1 MGTTGELVSLGEVLR
16 RRRLA
21 AGLTQRELALRAG
34 ISVRTI
40 RDLEQ
45 GRSQSPQARSVHGL
59 AAGLGLG
66 LADRERL
73 LAARRTRPAAGP
85 DPAALA
91 LHVGIL
97 GPLSVRLRDEP
108 VEVRA
113 SLQRALLGLLAL
125 QPGQAVPGAEAVDV
139 LWG

>member
-21 AGLTQRELALRAG
+21 AGWTHRAWAG
-34 ISVRTI
+34 GGGLSARTI
-40 RDLEQ
+40 RALER

-59 AAGLGLG
+59 AAALGLG

-97 GPLSVRLRDEP
+97 GPLSVRL
-108 VEVRA
+108 
-113 SLQRALLGLLAL
+113 
-125 QPGQAVPGAEAVDV
+125 
-139 LWG
+139 